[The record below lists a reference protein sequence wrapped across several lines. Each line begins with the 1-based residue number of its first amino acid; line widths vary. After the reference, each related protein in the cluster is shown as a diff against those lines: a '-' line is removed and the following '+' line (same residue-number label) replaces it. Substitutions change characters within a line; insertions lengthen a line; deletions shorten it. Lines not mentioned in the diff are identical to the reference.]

1 MPALIRAVYRRADI
15 TKPRNLVG
23 LSKDITPEEMQALLL
38 SSITVNEDAVRELAL
53 QRGLAVKDY
62 LASRQL
68 PAQRLFL
75 GAPQVVKVQT
85 SAESVW
91 LAQAELRLTQQ

>member
-1 MPALIRAVYRRADI
+1 
-15 TKPRNLVG
+15 
-23 LSKDITPEEMQALLL
+23 
-38 SSITVNEDAVRELAL
+38 VRELAL